1 MKPGFFI
8 ADADPARPHYGQST
22 IFDNN
27 QSSKS
32 NHMTDILYT
41 LASIGFF
48 ALMAIFV
55 IACGK
60 V

>member
-1 MKPGFFI
+1 
-8 ADADPARPHYGQST
+8 
-22 IFDNN
+22 
-27 QSSKS
+27 
-32 NHMTDILYT
+32 MTDLLYT

-55 IACGK
+55 IACAK